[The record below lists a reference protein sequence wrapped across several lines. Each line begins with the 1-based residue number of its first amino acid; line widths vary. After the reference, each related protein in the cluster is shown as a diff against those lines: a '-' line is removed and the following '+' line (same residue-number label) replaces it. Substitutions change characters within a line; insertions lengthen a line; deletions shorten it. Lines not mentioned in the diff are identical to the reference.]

1 MRYPLVDMPSN
12 NGSIDGDSAAAMR
25 YTEARL
31 TAYGEKMLDG
41 INKDTVD
48 FKPNYDNSEK
58 EPVELPSMLPNLLAN
73 GVEGI
78 AVGMATNIP
87 PHNLTELLTA
97 ARKIIDNVKQEK
109 ETSLEDVMEIVK
121 GPDFPGGGVIVNN
134 KNLKSAFATG
144 SGKITLRGK
153 AEVKEDKKGNK
164 SIVITEIPYQVA
176 PINLITRISNLSKDG
191 KIEGVKE
198 IEDLSD
204 ENICIVI
211 NLKKAVNAEIVLN
224 QLYKLTD
231 LQKNISYNMNALVGD
246 EPVTVTLMDYLN
258 EYLSNSLTIL
268 LKRTQFDY
276 EKDNKRLV
284 ALDATFKYLDNKEE
298 MVKIITTS
306 DEPKTE
312 LMNTFDLT
320 QEQVDYIFATR
331 LGSIT
336 KDNIS
341 KYEKEYETLTANVA
355 EYTKILEDEA
365 YALDVLSKEL
375 DDLKNDFGDERRT
388 SISIEANGEITDE
401 DLIKDEPLV
410 VTITSDGLIKAVD
423 EKEYSTQKRGG
434 KGTSGASIKEDEI
447 VTDLFSINS
456 KDDLLFMTNLGRC
469 HKLKGYKIPKVG
481 KNAKGRHI
489 NNFISLVDNEEIV
502 SVMSLRV
509 KDEADSSI
517 VFVTALGQVK
527 RLAVK
532 DLGTRYS
539 AIRVLTIKDGDA
551 LQTCLKVN
559 EGQDIM
565 LCTAKGQSVR
575 FTVSTETKKPI
586 KPQGRTASGVIGIKV
601 SDNDYVVGATVVDDE
616 SNILTLTANGL
627 AKQTKGAAWEAKQR
641 GGKGMICH
649 KITEKTGD
657 LVSVLSVKEDDEL
670 FVGTES
676 GKIIRLKADSIATSN
691 RSAIGS
697 KAIKLGTNDY
707 AFTASLAP
715 ITLDDVDI
723 EEEAE

>member
-1 MRYPLVDMPSN
+1 
-12 NGSIDGDSAAAMR
+12 
-25 YTEARL
+25 
-31 TAYGEKMLDG
+31 
-41 INKDTVD
+41 
-48 FKPNYDNSEK
+48 
-58 EPVELPSMLPNLLAN
+58 
-73 GVEGI
+73 
-78 AVGMATNIP
+78 
-87 PHNLTELLTA
+87 
-97 ARKIIDNVKQEK
+97 
-109 ETSLEDVMEIVK
+109 MEIVK

-231 LQKNISYNMNALVGD
+231 FQKNISYNMNALIGD

-532 DLGTRYS
+532 DLGARYS